1 MLKVGILGST
11 GSVGSQ
17 ALDVIRKYKD
27 QIKVELLGASKL
39 SENLINQI
47 KEFKPSYVYV
57 ENAEEKSIDDTKKV
71 LVGEDGLKQAVN
83 LDLDLFINA
92 IAGIKGILPTY
103 LLLKYNKTLA
113 TANKEAIICL
123 GELLKDKY
131 KKILP
136 IDSEHSAIFQILK
149 DSNQKEVRRIILTA
163 SGGPFVNM
171 PAEDF
176 ENITVKQA
184 LIHPR
189 WSMGKK
195 ITIDSATLMNKGLEV
210 IEAHYLFSMPYEKID
225 VLIHPE
231 SIIHGMVEFVDG
243 TVISN
248 MSNPDMK
255 IPISYALFYP
265 ERKFISDNYLDFTKI
280 KSLNFLKP
288 DTEKFPLLKLAVEC
302 GKKGGV
308 YPTVLTVAD
317 EIAVNYFLE
326 ERIKFTDIHKIIL
339 ETLEKFDYNK
349 LDSVDDVFYIIDK
362 TINLA
367 TEIAKKYGST

>member
-27 QIKVELLGASKL
+27 QIKVQLLGASKL
-39 SENLINQI
+39 SEKLINQI
-47 KEFKPSYVYV
+47 KEFKPSYVYI
-57 ENAEEKSIDDTKKV
+57 ENTEEKNIDDTKV
-71 LVGEDGLKQAVN
+71 FVGEDGLKQAVS

-149 DSNQKEVRRIILTA
+149 DGNQKEVRRIILTA

-265 ERKFISDNYLDFTKI
+265 ERKLISDNYLDFTKI

-288 DTEKFPLLKLAVEC
+288 DIEKFPLLKLAVEC

-339 ETLEKFDYNK
+339 ETLERFDYNK
-349 LDSVDDVFYIIDK
+349 LDSIDDIFYIIEK
-362 TINLA
+362 TINLS

>member
-1 MLKVGILGST
+1 LKVGILGST

-27 QIKVELLGASKL
+27 KIKVQLLGASKI
-39 SENLINQI
+39 SENLINQV

-57 ENAEEKSIDDTKKV
+57 ENAEERSIDDTKV
-71 LVGEDGLKQAVN
+71 LVGEDGLKQAVS

-92 IAGIKGILPTY
+92 ISGIKGILPTY
-103 LLLKYNKTLA
+103 LLLKYDKTLA

-184 LIHPR
+184 LNHPT
-189 WSMGKK
+189 WIMGKK

-265 ERKFISDNYLDFTKI
+265 ERKFLYDNYLDFTKI

-308 YPTVLTVAD
+308 YPAVLTVAD

-362 TINLA
+362 TIHLA
-367 TEIAKKYGST
+367 TEIAKKHGST

>member
-1 MLKVGILGST
+1 LLKVGILGST

-27 QIKVELLGASKL
+27 QIKVQLLGASKL
-39 SENLINQI
+39 SEKLINQI
-47 KEFKPSYVYV
+47 KEFKPSYVYI
-57 ENAEEKSIDDTKKV
+57 ENTEEKNIDDTKV
-71 LVGEDGLKQAVN
+71 LVGEDGLKQAVS

-149 DSNQKEVRRIILTA
+149 DNNQKEVRRIILTA
-163 SGGPFVNM
+163 SGGPFANM

-288 DTEKFPLLKLAVEC
+288 DIEKFPLLKLAVEC

-308 YPTVLTVAD
+308 YPAVLTVAD

-362 TINLA
+362 TTNLA

>member
-1 MLKVGILGST
+1 LKVGILGST

-27 QIKVELLGASKL
+27 QTKVEFLGASKL
-39 SENLINQI
+39 SKNLINQI

-57 ENAEEKSIDDTKKV
+57 ENAEEKSIDDTKV
-71 LVGEDGLKQAVN
+71 LVGEDGLKQAVS

-123 GELLKDKY
+123 GELLRDNY

-288 DTEKFPLLKLAVEC
+288 DIEKFPLLKLAVEC

-326 ERIKFTDIHKIIL
+326 EKIKFTDIHKIIL
-339 ETLEKFDYNK
+339 DTLGEFDYNK

>member
-1 MLKVGILGST
+1 LLKVGILGST

-27 QIKVELLGASKL
+27 QIKVQLLGASKL
-39 SENLINQI
+39 SEKLINQI

-57 ENAEEKSIDDTKKV
+57 ENTEEKNIDDAKV
-71 LVGEDGLKQAVN
+71 LIGEDGLKQAVS

-149 DSNQKEVRRIILTA
+149 YSNQKEVRRIILTA

-171 PAEDF
+171 PAKDF

-184 LIHPR
+184 LIHPI

-265 ERKFISDNYLDFTKI
+265 ERKFVSDNYLDFIKI

-308 YPTVLTVAD
+308 YPAVLTVTD
-317 EIAVNYFLE
+317 EIAVNFFLE

-339 ETLEKFDYNK
+339 ETLERFDYNK

>member
-1 MLKVGILGST
+1 LLKVGILGST

-57 ENAEEKSIDDTKKV
+57 ENAEEKSIDDTKV

-92 IAGIKGILPTY
+92 ISGIKGILPTY

-184 LIHPR
+184 LNHPR

-210 IEAHYLFSMPYEKID
+210 IEAHYLFSMSYEKID

-265 ERKFISDNYLDFTKI
+265 ERKFLSDNYLDFTKI

>member
-1 MLKVGILGST
+1 LKVGILGST

-27 QIKVELLGASKL
+27 QIKVQLLGASKL
-39 SENLINQI
+39 SENLVNQI

-57 ENAEEKSIDDTKKV
+57 ENTEEKNIDDTKV
-71 LVGEDGLKQAVN
+71 LIGEDGLKQAVS

-131 KKILP
+131 KNILP

-265 ERKFISDNYLDFTKI
+265 ERKFISDNYLDFTKV

-349 LDSVDDVFYIIDK
+349 LDSVDDIFYIIDK
-362 TINLA
+362 TTNLA
-367 TEIAKKYGST
+367 TEIARKYGST

>member
-1 MLKVGILGST
+1 MKVGILGST

-27 QIKVELLGASKL
+27 KIKVQLLGASKI
-39 SENLINQI
+39 SENLINQV

-57 ENAEEKSIDDTKKV
+57 ENAEERSIDDTKV
-71 LVGEDGLKQAVN
+71 LVGEDGLKQAVS

-92 IAGIKGILPTY
+92 ISGIKGILPTY
-103 LLLKYNKTLA
+103 LLLKYDKTLA

-184 LIHPR
+184 LNHPT
-189 WSMGKK
+189 WIMGKK

-265 ERKFISDNYLDFTKI
+265 ERKFLYDNYLDFTKI

-308 YPTVLTVAD
+308 YPAVLTVAD

-362 TINLA
+362 TIHLA
-367 TEIAKKYGST
+367 TEIAKKHGST

>member
-1 MLKVGILGST
+1 LKVGILGST

-27 QIKVELLGASKL
+27 KIKVELLGASKL

-57 ENAEEKSIDDTKKV
+57 ENVEEKSIDDTKV
-71 LVGEDGLKQAVN
+71 LIGEDGLKQAVS

-265 ERKFISDNYLDFTKI
+265 ERKFVSDNYLDFTKI

-349 LDSVDDVFYIIDK
+349 LDSVDDVFYIIEK
-362 TINLA
+362 TTNLA

>member
-1 MLKVGILGST
+1 MKVGILGST

-27 QIKVELLGASKL
+27 KIKVQLLGASKI
-39 SENLINQI
+39 SENLINQV

-57 ENAEEKSIDDTKKV
+57 ENAEERSIDDTKV
-71 LVGEDGLKQAVN
+71 LVGEDGLKQAVS

-92 IAGIKGILPTY
+92 ISGIKGILPTY
-103 LLLKYNKTLA
+103 LLLKYDKTLA

-184 LIHPR
+184 LNHPT
-189 WSMGKK
+189 WIMGKK

-265 ERKFISDNYLDFTKI
+265 ERKFLYDNYLDFTKI

-308 YPTVLTVAD
+308 YPAVLTVAD

-362 TINLA
+362 TIHLA
-367 TEIAKKYGST
+367 TEIANKHGST

>member
-1 MLKVGILGST
+1 LKVGILGST

-27 QIKVELLGASKL
+27 KIKVELLGASKL

-57 ENAEEKSIDDTKKV
+57 ENAEEKSIDDTKV
-71 LVGEDGLKQAVN
+71 LIGENGLKQAVS

-210 IEAHYLFSMPYEKID
+210 IEAHYLFLMPYEKID

-288 DTEKFPLLKLAVEC
+288 DTEKFSLLRLAVEC

-317 EIAVNYFLE
+317 EIAVNFFLE

-349 LDSVDDVFYIIDK
+349 LDSVDDVFYIIEK
-362 TINLA
+362 TTNLA
-367 TEIAKKYGST
+367 TEIANKYGST

>member
-1 MLKVGILGST
+1 LLKVGILGST

-27 QIKVELLGASKL
+27 QIKVQLLGASKL

-57 ENAEEKSIDDTKKV
+57 ENTEEKNIDDTKV
-71 LVGEDGLKQAVN
+71 FVGEDGLKQAVS

-163 SGGPFVNM
+163 SGGPFANL

-265 ERKFISDNYLDFTKI
+265 ERKLISDNYLDFTKI

-349 LDSVDDVFYIIDK
+349 LDSVDDVFYIIGK
-362 TINLA
+362 TTNLA

>member
-1 MLKVGILGST
+1 MKVGILGST

-27 QIKVELLGASKL
+27 QIKVQLLGASKL

-57 ENAEEKSIDDTKKV
+57 ENTEEKSIDDTKV
-71 LVGEDGLKQAVN
+71 LIGEDGLKQAVS

-149 DSNQKEVRRIILTA
+149 DSNQKEIRRIILTA

-248 MSNPDMK
+248 MSYPDMK

-265 ERKFISDNYLDFTKI
+265 ERRFISDNYLDFTKI

>member
-1 MLKVGILGST
+1 MKVGILGST

-27 QIKVELLGASKL
+27 QIKVQLLGASKL
-39 SENLINQI
+39 SENLVNQI

-57 ENAEEKSIDDTKKV
+57 ENTEEKNIDDTKV
-71 LVGEDGLKQAVN
+71 LIGEDGLKQAVS

-131 KKILP
+131 KNILP

-265 ERKFISDNYLDFTKI
+265 ERKFISDNYLDFTKV

-349 LDSVDDVFYIIDK
+349 LDSVDDIFYIIDK
-362 TINLA
+362 TTNLA
-367 TEIAKKYGST
+367 TEIARKYGST

>member
-1 MLKVGILGST
+1 LKVGILGST

-27 QIKVELLGASKL
+27 KIKVQLLGASKL

-57 ENAEEKSIDDTKKV
+57 ENAKEKSIDDTKV
-71 LVGEDGLKQAVN
+71 LVGEDGLKQAVS

-248 MSNPDMK
+248 LSNPDMK

-265 ERKFISDNYLDFTKI
+265 ERKFVSDNYLDFTKI

-317 EIAVNYFLE
+317 EIAVNFFLE

-339 ETLEKFDYNK
+339 DTLEKFDYNK

>member
-1 MLKVGILGST
+1 LKVGILGST

-17 ALDVIRKYKD
+17 TLDVIRKYKE

-47 KEFKPSYVYV
+47 KEFKPSYVYI
-57 ENAEEKSIDDTKKV
+57 ENTEEKSIDDTKV
-71 LVGEDGLKQAVN
+71 LVGEDGLKQAVS
-83 LDLDLFINA
+83 LDLDLFVNA

-184 LIHPR
+184 LNHPT

-255 IPISYALFYP
+255 IPILYALFYP
-265 ERKFISDNYLDFTKI
+265 ERKFLSDNYLDFTKI

-367 TEIAKKYGST
+367 TEIARKYGST

>member
-1 MLKVGILGST
+1 
-11 GSVGSQ
+11 
-17 ALDVIRKYKD
+17 
-27 QIKVELLGASKL
+27 
-39 SENLINQI
+39 
-47 KEFKPSYVYV
+47 
-57 ENAEEKSIDDTKKV
+57 
-71 LVGEDGLKQAVN
+71 
-83 LDLDLFINA
+83 
-92 IAGIKGILPTY
+92 
-103 LLLKYNKTLA
+103 
-113 TANKEAIICL
+113 
-123 GELLKDKY
+123 
-131 KKILP
+131 
-136 IDSEHSAIFQILK
+136 
-149 DSNQKEVRRIILTA
+149 
-163 SGGPFVNM
+163 M

-265 ERKFISDNYLDFTKI
+265 ERKFVSDNYLDFTKI
-280 KSLNFLKP
+280 KLLNFLKP
-288 DTEKFPLLKLAVEC
+288 DIEKFPLLKLAVEC

-339 ETLEKFDYNK
+339 ETLERFDYNK

-362 TINLA
+362 TTNLA

>member
-1 MLKVGILGST
+1 LLKVGILGST

-57 ENAEEKSIDDTKKV
+57 ENTEEKNIDDTKV

-83 LDLDLFINA
+83 LDLDLFVNA

-265 ERKFISDNYLDFTKI
+265 ERKFLSDNYLDFTKI

-349 LDSVDDVFYIIDK
+349 LDSVDDIFYIIDK

>member
-1 MLKVGILGST
+1 LKVGILGST

-27 QIKVELLGASKL
+27 KIKVQLLGASKI
-39 SENLINQI
+39 SENLINQV

-57 ENAEEKSIDDTKKV
+57 ENAEERSIDDTKV
-71 LVGEDGLKQAVN
+71 LVGEDGLKQAVS

-92 IAGIKGILPTY
+92 ISGIKGILPTY
-103 LLLKYNKTLA
+103 LLLKYDKTLA

-184 LIHPR
+184 LNHPT
-189 WSMGKK
+189 WIMGKK

-265 ERKFISDNYLDFTKI
+265 ERKFLYDNYLDFTKI

-308 YPTVLTVAD
+308 YPAVLTVAD

-362 TINLA
+362 TIHLA
-367 TEIAKKYGST
+367 TEIANKHGST

>member
-1 MLKVGILGST
+1 LKVGILGST

-27 QIKVELLGASKL
+27 QIKVQLLGASKL

-57 ENAEEKSIDDTKKV
+57 ENTEEKSIDDTKV
-71 LVGEDGLKQAVN
+71 LVGEDGLKQAVS

-317 EIAVNYFLE
+317 EIAVNFFLE

-349 LDSVDDVFYIIDK
+349 LDSVDDIFYIIDK

-367 TEIAKKYGST
+367 TEIARKYGST

>member
-1 MLKVGILGST
+1 LKVGILGST

-27 QIKVELLGASKL
+27 QIKVQLLGASKL

-57 ENAEEKSIDDTKKV
+57 ENTEEKSIDDTKV
-71 LVGEDGLKQAVN
+71 LVGEDGLKQAVG

-317 EIAVNYFLE
+317 EIAVNFFLE

-349 LDSVDDVFYIIDK
+349 LDSVDDIFYIIDK

-367 TEIAKKYGST
+367 TEIARKYGST

>member
-27 QIKVELLGASKL
+27 QIKVQLLGASKL

-57 ENAEEKSIDDTKKV
+57 ENAEEKSIDDIKV
-71 LVGEDGLKQAVN
+71 LVGEDGLKQAVS

-163 SGGPFVNM
+163 SGGPFANL

-265 ERKFISDNYLDFTKI
+265 ERKLISDNYLDFTKI

-308 YPTVLTVAD
+308 YPAVLTVAD

>member
-1 MLKVGILGST
+1 LKVGILGST

-27 QIKVELLGASKL
+27 KIKVELLGASKL

-57 ENAEEKSIDDTKKV
+57 ENVEEKSIDDTKV
-71 LVGEDGLKQAVN
+71 LIGEDGLKQAVS

-123 GELLKDKY
+123 GELLKNKY

-265 ERKFISDNYLDFTKI
+265 ERKFVSDNYLDFTKI

-308 YPTVLTVAD
+308 YPTVLTVGD
-317 EIAVNYFLE
+317 EIAVKYFLE
-326 ERIKFTDIHKIIL
+326 ERIKFTDIHKIVL

>member
-27 QIKVELLGASKL
+27 QIKVQLLGASKL
-39 SENLINQI
+39 SEKLINQI

-57 ENAEEKSIDDTKKV
+57 ENAEEKSIDDTRV
-71 LVGEDGLKQAVN
+71 LVGEDGLKQAVS

-149 DSNQKEVRRIILTA
+149 DSNQKEIRRIILTA

-176 ENITVKQA
+176 ESITVKQA

-231 SIIHGMVEFVDG
+231 SIIHGMIEFVDG

-265 ERKFISDNYLDFTKI
+265 ERKFIYDNYLDFTKI

>member
-57 ENAEEKSIDDTKKV
+57 ENAEEKNIDDTKV
-71 LVGEDGLKQAVN
+71 LVGEDGLKQAVS

-92 IAGIKGILPTY
+92 ISGIKGILPTY

-184 LIHPR
+184 LNHPR

-265 ERKFISDNYLDFTKI
+265 ERKFLSDNYLDFTKI

>member
-1 MLKVGILGST
+1 LLKVGILGST

-27 QIKVELLGASKL
+27 QIKVQLLGASKL
-39 SENLINQI
+39 SEKLINQI

-57 ENAEEKSIDDTKKV
+57 ENAEKSIDDTKV
-71 LVGEDGLKQAVN
+71 LVGEDGLKQAVS

-349 LDSVDDVFYIIDK
+349 LDSVDDVFYIIDE

-367 TEIAKKYGST
+367 KEIVKKYGSA